1 MIKKSL
7 LDKIPFFKTFT
18 DEEKEEI
25 SQLADAQFVKFATNE
40 SIINEGEFGDIF
52 YIMLQGLA
60 KVYKK
65 PFMEP
70 IADLKPG
77 SIFGEIAFL
86 SPRVRTTSV
95 ISMADTF
102 LLKFPK
108 SILKILTPDTR
119 DKLKD
124 QLIIVLIKHLD
135 GLRQA
140 IERTKAPPPV
150 EQSSN
155 PFEEFK
161 KAEEEEREDV
171 IYEDDDGLK
180 LTYLGRKKVRMEK
193 DNKATEVE
201 LVTLS
206 ETIPGKYIKAIQ
218 SAGKDPRDFMYGREF
233 VLPRPA
239 ARAWN
244 QLMVT
249 VSNEALVRQRQ
260 IDAYQKIDG
269 LYTA

>member
-18 DEEKEEI
+18 DIEKEEI
-25 SQLADAQFVKFATNE
+25 SQLADAQFVKFAANE
-40 SIINEGEFGDIF
+40 PIINEGEFGDIF

-108 SILKILTPDTR
+108 SILKVLTPDTR

-140 IERTKAPPPV
+140 IERTKAPTVV
-150 EQSSN
+150 ESSN
-155 PFEEFK
+155 PFEELK
-161 KAEEEEREDV
+161 KAEEEEKEEV
-171 IYEDDDGLK
+171 FYEEEDGLK
-180 LTYLGRKKVRMEK
+180 LTYLGRRKVRIEK
-193 DNKATEVE
+193 DNKTSEVE
-201 LVTLS
+201 LVSLTD
-206 ETIPGKYIKAIQ
+206 TIPGKYVKAIQ
-218 SAGKDPRDFMYGREF
+218 SAGKDPRDFMYGKEF

-244 QLMVT
+244 QLLVT
-249 VSNEALVRQRQ
+249 VNNEALVRQRQ

-269 LYTA
+269 LYTG

>member
-18 DEEKEEI
+18 DDEKEEM
-25 SQLADAQFVKFATNE
+25 SLLVDAQFVRFAVNE
-40 SIINEGEFGDIF
+40 PIINEGEFGDTF

-60 KVYKK
+60 KVYKR

-95 ISMADTF
+95 ISVADTF

-135 GLRQA
+135 GLRQT
-140 IERTKAPPPV
+140 IERTKVAPTI
-150 EQSSN
+150 EQSN
-155 PFEEFK
+155 PFEELK
-161 KAEEEEREDV
+161 KAEEEERHEV
-171 IYEDDDGLK
+171 FYEEEDGLK
-180 LTYLGRKKVRMEK
+180 LTYLGRRKVRIEK
-193 DNKATEVE
+193 DNKTTEVE
-201 LVTLS
+201 LVALT
-206 ETIPGKYIKAIQ
+206 EVIPGKYVNAIK
-218 SAGKDPRDFMYGREF
+218 SAGKDPRDFMYGKEF

-244 QLMVT
+244 QIMVT
-249 VSNEALVRQRQ
+249 VNGEALSRQRQ
-260 IDAYQKIDG
+260 VDAYQKIDG
-269 LYTA
+269 LYTG